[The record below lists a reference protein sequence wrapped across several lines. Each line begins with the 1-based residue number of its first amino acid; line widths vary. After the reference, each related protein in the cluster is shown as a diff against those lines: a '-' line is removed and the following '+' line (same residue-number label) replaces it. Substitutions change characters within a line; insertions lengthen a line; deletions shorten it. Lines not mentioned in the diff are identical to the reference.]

1 MKFAKA
7 KNYKLVEIAGALII
21 TDTTQNVKDAT
32 AKPLIIA
39 DAGRLLTYLDRYV
52 YERELGT
59 PLRDAH
65 EQAMKTAQITLV
77 RPCTEGNDPI
87 KR

>member
-1 MKFAKA
+1 MNFEKG
-7 KNYKLVEIAGALII
+7 KNYKLVEIAGALVI
-21 TDTTQNVKDAT
+21 TDTTQNVKDLT
-32 AKPLIIA
+32 ARPLVIA

-77 RPCTEGNDPI
+77 LPCTEGNNPH

>member
-1 MKFAKA
+1 MNFIKE
-7 KNYKLVEIAGALII
+7 KNYKLVEIAGALVI
-21 TDTTQNVKDAT
+21 TDVNQNVKDLTAT
-32 AKPLIIA
+32 PLIIA
-39 DAGRLLTYLDRYV
+39 DAGRLLTYLDRYF
-52 YERELGT
+52 YERELGA

-77 RPCTEGNDPI
+77 LPCTEGNDPH